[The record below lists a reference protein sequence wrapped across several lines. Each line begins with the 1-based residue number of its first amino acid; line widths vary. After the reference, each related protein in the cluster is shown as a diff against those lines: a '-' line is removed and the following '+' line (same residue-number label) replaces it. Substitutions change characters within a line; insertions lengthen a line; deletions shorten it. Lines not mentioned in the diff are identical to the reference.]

1 MSYGAYEI
9 ITYGGGQTFVS
20 VIQAVALLS
29 GNSAL
34 KSMMTV
40 ALLVGLLMGIL
51 KAAFD
56 FNVGTILR
64 WLILST
70 VIYGVLWAPTVTV
83 HVTDRFNAGLQAAD
97 IAHVPLGVAF
107 AAAFSTEV
115 GDTAITVTQTAFND
129 PASLEFSN
137 TGMIYGAKLFSQMTS
152 WQALDPSLA
161 NNLQAF
167 IHDCIAD
174 DIIANTISMDGIQNS
189 PTLWAF
195 LEANG
200 NPALMTQS
208 WSEPASGAPAAV
220 TNITCQAAATV
231 IDAQWP
237 AAITES
243 QTMAQKILG
252 FSGVQGTSQ
261 TPITQTVSDLTN
273 ASFGTA
279 TNATNFFKQAL
290 TISALKQSVAGYS
303 GLVGGSTPLQ
313 TFSNLQGQLQNNA
326 TSGSIGQQAGTAIPI
341 LQMVMIL
348 LFIGIFPVMTPAF
361 LLPGIGPKMIQAYF
375 GSFIYLQL
383 WGPMYV
389 ILNKIFLAVTIA
401 QTAASTY
408 LPTGTSQFGGQTALT
423 LSNLASASSTN
434 QQIANVAGMMMMAI
448 PVIAGLLTKG
458 AMDGGAAAVSAIA
471 GFRSAGEAAGTMQA
485 TRNISLGNT
494 SLDTTQFQN
503 TTAFG
508 RNLHN
513 TSANQNIEAPLSTLG
528 APLTRTTLADGS
540 IITGAADGTVG
551 LVANNSSVPINA
563 RLTSGLTN
571 SAGVA
576 AREAQQRGEAISD
589 TWSKAKTRTSTAMTE
604 AFQAFQQGRNSSDT
618 AGSDV
623 RGSTGWVYSTLTNA
637 SGRLQRDLGLSKTE
651 ANSAVL
657 DAAIRAQGSFG
668 TGPLPGLS
676 GNVGVNA
683 GGSLSQSKGS
693 AATES
698 VRRASEVLDQEGF
711 STKVDRTRQAFAT
724 QVLGDTASRTS
735 GYRSLTSATFANQA
749 SVSQALSDTQSQTR
763 SFERIASQTQSSG
776 WQQST
781 DYTNAMVNE
790 LRRRLSDPTKP
801 VIDASHRQWTAKDI
815 GALLNP
821 VGADREQVA
830 GFRDELLHGFNQ
842 TYVQRLAGAK
852 DPQLAA
858 DQAATTGHAGLA
870 SPGRLSMSAGAIA
883 DQGGVRTAVD
893 AKLGTG
899 PLPTPALPAIDPSA
913 SARLSRDAQ
922 EARGAAATA
931 KRQTADVNDRHP
943 AGILDIPGNAANSL
957 KGKAKKDA
965 PP

>member
-34 KSMMTV
+34 KSVMLV

-56 FNVGTILR
+56 FNVGMILR
-64 WLILST
+64 WLIMST
-70 VIYGVLWAPTVTV
+70 VIYGVLWTPKVTV

-97 IAHVPLGVAF
+97 IANVPLGVAF

-115 GDTAITVTQTAFND
+115 GDTVVSVTQTAFND
-129 PASLEFSN
+129 PASLAFSN
-137 TGMIYGAKLFSQMTS
+137 TGMIYGAKLYAQMTS
-152 WQALDPSLA
+152 WQSLDPSLA
-161 NNLQAF
+161 NNLQAY

-174 DIIANTISMDGIQNS
+174 DIIANNISMDSIQNS

-200 NPALMTQS
+200 NPSVMTQS
-208 WSEPASGAPAAV
+208 WAEPSGGNPPAV
-220 TNITCQAAATV
+220 TNVTCQQAAQT
-231 IDAQWP
+231 IDSQWP

-243 QTMAQKILG
+243 ESMAQKVLG
-252 FSGVQGTSQ
+252 FAGVQGATQ
-261 TPITQTVSDLTN
+261 TPITQTISDLTN
-273 ASFGTA
+273 ATFGTA
-279 TNATNFFKQAL
+279 SNATNFFKQAL
-290 TISALKQSVAGYS
+290 VVTAMKQSIPSYS
-303 GLVGGSTPLQ
+303 GSVGGSTALQ
-313 TFSNLQGQLQNNA
+313 TFANAQSQLQNNA
-326 TSGSIGQQAGTAIPI
+326 TSGAIGQQAGTAIPI

-348 LFIGIFPVMTPAF
+348 LFIGMFPVMMPAF

-375 GSFIYLQL
+375 ASFIYLQL

-389 ILNKIFLAVTIA
+389 ILNKIFLAVTVA
-401 QTAASTY
+401 QTANSAY

-423 LSNLASASSTN
+423 MANMASASSTN
-434 QQIANVAGMMMMAI
+434 QQISNVAGMMMMAI

-458 AMDGGAAAVSAIA
+458 AMDGGGAAVSAIA
-471 GFRSAGEAAGTMQA
+471 GFRTAGESAGMMEA

-494 SLDTTQFQN
+494 SLDTTHFQN

-513 TSANQNIEAPLSTLG
+513 TSANQDIEAPLRTLG

-540 IITGAADGTVG
+540 IVTAAADGNIG
-551 LVANNSSVPINA
+551 LVANNSVVPISA

-571 SAGVA
+571 TAGVA
-576 AREAQQRGEAISD
+576 ARESQQKGEAISD
-589 TWSKAKTRTSTAMTE
+589 TWAKANTRTSTAMTE

-618 AGSDV
+618 SGSDV

-637 SGRLQRDLGLSKTE
+637 SGRLQRDLGISKTE

-657 DAAIRAQGSFG
+657 DAAVKAQGSFG
-668 TGPLPGLS
+668 TGPMPGLAGS
-676 GNVGVNA
+676 VGGSA

-698 VRRASEVLDQEGF
+698 VRRASEILDQEGF
-711 STKVDRTRQAFAT
+711 STKVDQTRQAFAT

-735 GYRSLTSATFANQA
+735 GYRTLTSSTFANQA
-749 SVSQALSDTQSQTR
+749 SVSHALSDTQVQTR
-763 SFERIASQTQSSG
+763 SYERIASQTQTAG

-790 LRRRLSDPTKP
+790 LRRRLSDPSKP

-815 GALLNP
+815 GALVNP
-821 VGADREQVA
+821 VGADRDQVT
-830 GFRDELLHGFNQ
+830 GFRDELLYGFNQ
-842 TYVQRLAGAK
+842 SYVQKLAAAK
-852 DPQLAA
+852 DPQIDA
-858 DQAATTGHAGLA
+858 DRTATTDPAGLA
-870 SPGRLSMSAGAIA
+870 SPGRFSLTS
-883 DQGGVRTAVD
+883 GGVADKSGVRSAVD
-893 AKLGTG
+893 ARLGSG
-899 PLPTPALPAIDPSA
+899 PLPTPALPSVDPA
-913 SARLSRDAQ
+913 AAARLQRDGKQ
-922 EARGAAATA
+922 ARAAGRAADTDTGDAT
-931 KRQTADVNDRHP
+931 DRHP
-943 AGILDIPGNAANSL
+943 ARALDWLDRTPTAP
-957 KGKAKKDA
+957 KK
-965 PP
+965 

>member
-40 ALLVGLLMGIL
+40 TLLVGLLMGIL

-64 WLILST
+64 WLIMST
-70 VIYGVLWAPTVTV
+70 VIYGVLWTPTVTV
-83 HVTDRFNAGLQAAD
+83 HVTDRFNAGLQSAD

-115 GDTAITVTQTAFND
+115 GDTAISVTQTAFND

-152 WQALDPSLA
+152 WQSLDPSLA
-161 NNLQAF
+161 NNLQAY

-174 DIIANTISMDGIQNS
+174 DIIANNISMDGIQNS
-189 PTLWAF
+189 PSLWAF

-200 NPALMTQS
+200 NPTLMTQS
-208 WSEPASGAPAAV
+208 WGEPSGGAPAVV
-220 TNITCQAAATV
+220 TNVTCQAAAST
-231 IDAQWP
+231 IDSQWA

-243 QTMAQKILG
+243 QGMAQKTLG

-279 TNATNFFKQAL
+279 TNATDFFKQAL

-313 TFSNLQGQLQNNA
+313 TFSTMQAQLQNNA

-348 LFIGIFPVMTPAF
+348 LFIGMFPVMMPAF

-389 ILNKIFLAVTIA
+389 ILNKIFLAVTVA
-401 QTAASTY
+401 QTAASAY

-423 LSNLASASSTN
+423 MANMASAASTN
-434 QQIANVAGMMMMAI
+434 QQISNVAGMMMMAI

-458 AMDGGAAAVSAIA
+458 AMDGGAAAASAIA
-471 GFRSAGEAAGTMQA
+471 GFRSAGEAAGMMQA

-494 SLDTTQFQN
+494 SLDTTHFQN

-513 TSANQNIEAPLSTLG
+513 TSANQDIEAPLRTLG

-540 IITGAADGTVG
+540 IVTAGADGTTG
-551 LVANNSSVPINA
+551 LITNNSSVPING

-576 AREAQQRGEAISD
+576 ARESQQKGEAISD
-589 TWSKAKTRTSTAMTE
+589 TWSKANTRTSTAMTE

-618 AGSDV
+618 SGSDV
-623 RGSTGWVYSTLTNA
+623 RGSTGWVYSTLANA
-637 SGRLQRDLGLSKTE
+637 SGRLQRDLGISKTE

-657 DAAIRAQGSFG
+657 DAAVKAQGSFG
-668 TGPLPGLS
+668 TGPMPGLAGS
-676 GNVGVNA
+676 VGGSA

-698 VRRASEVLDQEGF
+698 VRRASEILDQEGF
-711 STKVDRTRQAFAT
+711 STKVDQTRQAFAT

-735 GYRSLTSATFANQA
+735 GYRSLNSSTFASQA

-763 SFERIASQTQSSG
+763 SFERIASQTQTAG

-790 LRRRLSDPTKP
+790 LRRRLSDPSKP

-815 GALLNP
+815 GALVNP
-821 VGADREQVA
+821 VGADRDQVA

-842 TYVQRLAGAK
+842 SYVQRLATAK
-852 DPQLAA
+852 DPQIDA
-858 DQAATTGHAGLA
+858 DRAATIGQAGLT
-870 SPGRLSMSAGAIA
+870 SPGRFSLTPGAGT
-883 DQGGVRTAVD
+883 DRSGVRSAVD
-893 AKLGTG
+893 AKLGSG
-899 PLPTPALPAIDPSA
+899 PLPPPALPAIDPTA
-913 SARLSRDAQ
+913 AARLQRKGAQ
-922 EARGAAATA
+922 ARSAGH
-931 KRQTADVNDRHP
+931 TADTETADATDRRP
-943 AGILDIPGNAANSL
+943 AGILDFPGEVASWME
-957 KGKAKKDA
+957 KGAHKPK
-965 PP
+965 

>member
-1 MSYGAYEI
+1 MAYGNYEI

-64 WLILST
+64 WLIMST
-70 VIYGVLWAPTVTV
+70 VIYGVLWTPTVTV
-83 HVTDRFNAGLQAAD
+83 HVTDRFNVGLQSAD

-115 GDTAITVTQTAFND
+115 GDTAISVTQTAFND

-161 NNLQAF
+161 NNLQAY

-174 DIIANTISMDGIQNS
+174 DIIANDISMDGIQNS
-189 PTLWAF
+189 PSLWAF

-208 WSEPASGAPAAV
+208 WGEPSGGAPAVV
-220 TNITCQAAATV
+220 TNVTCQAAATT
-231 IDAQWP
+231 IDGQWP

-243 QTMAQKILG
+243 QGMAQKILG

-273 ASFGTA
+273 ATFGTS
-279 TNATNFFKQAL
+279 TNATDFFKQAL
-290 TISALKQSVAGYS
+290 AISAMKQSVASYT

-313 TFSNLQGQLQNNA
+313 TFSNMQGQLQNNA

-348 LFIGIFPVMTPAF
+348 LFIGMFPVMMPAF
-361 LLPGIGPKMIQAYF
+361 LLPGVGPKMIQAYF
-375 GSFIYLQL
+375 GGFIYLQL

-389 ILNKIFLAVTIA
+389 ILNKIFLAVTVA
-401 QTAASTY
+401 QTAASAY

-434 QQIANVAGMMMMAI
+434 QQISNVAGMMMMAI

-458 AMDGGAAAVSAIA
+458 VMDGGSAAVSAIA
-471 GFRSAGEAAGTMQA
+471 GFRSAGESAGMMQA

-494 SLDTTQFQN
+494 SLDTTHFQN

-508 RNLHN
+508 RHLHN
-513 TSANQNIEAPLSTLG
+513 TSANQDIEAPLRTLG
-528 APLTRTTLADGS
+528 APITRTTLADGS
-540 IITGAADGTVG
+540 IVTAAADGTTG
-551 LVANNSSVPINA
+551 LVTNNSSVPINA

-576 AREAQQRGEAISD
+576 ARESQQRGEAISD
-589 TWSKAKTRTSTAMTE
+589 TWSKANTRTSTAMTE
-604 AFQAFQQGRNSSDT
+604 AFQAFQQDRNSSDT
-618 AGSDV
+618 SGSDV

-637 SGRLQRDLGLSKTE
+637 SGRLQRDLGISKTE

-657 DAAIRAQGSFG
+657 DAAVRAQGSFG

-676 GNVGVNA
+676 GSVGASA

-698 VRRASEVLDQEGF
+698 VRRASEILDQEGF
-711 STKVDRTRQAFAT
+711 STKVDQTRQAFAT

-735 GYRSLTSATFANQA
+735 GYRSLTSSTFANQA
-749 SVSQALSDTQSQTR
+749 SVSQALSDTQSQIK
-763 SFERIASQTQSSG
+763 SFERIASQTQTAN

-781 DYTNAMVNE
+781 DYTNATVNE

-815 GALLNP
+815 GALVSP
-821 VGADREQVA
+821 VGADRDQVA
-830 GFRDELLHGFNQ
+830 GFRDELLYGFNQ
-842 TYVQRLAGAK
+842 SYVQRLATAK
-852 DPQLAA
+852 DPQLDA
-858 DQAATTGHAGLA
+858 DRAATTGQGGLA
-870 SPGRLSMSAGAIA
+870 SPGHFSLAPGQAADAGGA
-883 DQGGVRTAVD
+883 RSAVD
-893 AKLGTG
+893 AKLGSG
-899 PLPTPALPAIDPSA
+899 PLPAPALPAVDPA
-913 SARLSRDAQ
+913 ALARLQRDGAL
-922 EARGAAATA
+922 ARAAGRAAGTETTDATD
-931 KRQTADVNDRHP
+931 QHP
-943 AGILDIPGNAANSL
+943 ARVLDWLDQTPTSP
-957 KGKAKKDA
+957 KK
-965 PP
+965 